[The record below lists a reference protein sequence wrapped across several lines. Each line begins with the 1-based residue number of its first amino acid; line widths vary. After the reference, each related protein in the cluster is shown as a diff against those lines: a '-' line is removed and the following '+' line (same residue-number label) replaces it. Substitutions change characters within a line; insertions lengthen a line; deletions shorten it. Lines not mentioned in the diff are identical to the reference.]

1 MSCKVGPIII
11 MAIISI
17 MDMFPTITVIL
28 VNLNLHTGGE
38 KVDSMAGVIGSDIK
52 FHVGNLLR

>member
-28 VNLNLHTGGE
+28 VNLNLHMGGE
-38 KVDSMAGVIGSDIK
+38 KVDSMAGVIDIK